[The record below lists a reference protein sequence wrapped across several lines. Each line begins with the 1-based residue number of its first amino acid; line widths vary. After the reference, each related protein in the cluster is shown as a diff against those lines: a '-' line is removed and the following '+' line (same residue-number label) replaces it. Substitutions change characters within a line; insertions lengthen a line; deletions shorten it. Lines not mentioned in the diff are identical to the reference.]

1 MATKPIPAFSFLSTA
16 GSPKT
21 SSPQTVP
28 CDESERLRL
37 IAMDDEDLAVVS
49 CHMQDALVRV
59 GDMAYLPNVRRF
71 ALVAAR
77 FDWCASVQSGRTE
90 RARTGLHFE
99 GVTRAARTGFDPA
112 LPDAVLNVLSIAFE
126 PTQAPAGVVK
136 IVFSGGAALR
146 LEVECLEAQ
155 LHDMGE
161 RWMARAAPVHKIDDD
176 AKG

>member
-1 MATKPIPAFSFLSTA
+1 MANKPRFMETRPAPGASLHTP
-16 GSPKT
+16 PK
-21 SSPQTVP
+21 SLP
-28 CDESERLRL
+28 CEESERLRL
-37 IAMDDEDLAVVS
+37 IAMDDVDLAIVS
-49 CHMQDALVRV
+49 THMQDALVRV
-59 GDMAYLPNVRRF
+59 GDMAYLPNVHRF

-99 GVTRAARTGFDPA
+99 CVTRAARTGFDPA
-112 LPDAVLNVLSIAFE
+112 QPDTVLNVLSIVFQ
-126 PTQAPAGVVK
+126 PTDAPAGVVK

-161 RWMARAAPVHKIDDD
+161 RWMARVAPVHKIDDD
-176 AKG
+176 TKG